1 MRPTSPSRPAAVVV
15 ALALSVVACGGPA
28 APAAPTGDGW
38 GFSPVPGE
46 SPTASQPV
54 PSPGPSSAPD
64 DPAATAPADVTA
76 AALMVSTSVWA
87 DGGPVLVALVG
98 EDGSSA
104 VGPSA
109 TAAVAMTPVDGSGP
123 TVRADAI
130 VVASEGSDREVVYAE
145 IAPGRSG
152 RWRLDV
158 EAVDAGRTIRATTEV
173 DVFDSGTTP
182 RIGTR
187 APEVTTPTL
196 ADVGGTI
203 GLVTTDPQPDPRL
216 STRSTADARAGRLP
230 YVLVIDS
237 WRFRVSTACGR
248 AIPLARYLADKWGD
262 AVVFV
267 HLEPFHYSLV
277 STTPVLDP
285 PDATPRLTSIAKAWG
300 MGEGPWPLEAMPW
313 AFVVD
318 GDGVVRSKVTGV
330 FGTDEIDLVLTRIA
344 TEA

>member
-1 MRPTSPSRPAAVVV
+1 MRPLRPLALGIAVALVV
-15 ALALSVVACGGPA
+15 AACAGPSGPA
-28 APAAPTGDGW
+28 GTTPDGDW
-38 GFSPVPGE
+38 GFSPAPAGTR
-46 SPTASQPV
+46 SPAG
-54 PSPGPSSAPD
+54 PSVEPSGDAPHTPGP
-64 DPAATAPADVTA
+64 ADETA
-76 AALMVSTSVWA
+76 AALMVSTAVWA
-87 DGGPVLVALVG
+87 DGGPVLVAVVR
-98 EDGSSA
+98 EDGGSA
-104 VGPSA
+104 IGPDA
-109 TAAVAMTPVDGSGP
+109 TASISLTPLDGGSP
-123 TVRADAI
+123 TIRADAVI
-130 VVASEGSDREVVYAE
+130 VASEGSEREVVYADLT
-145 IAPGRSG
+145 PGRTG

-173 DVFDSGTTP
+173 EVLESGATP

-187 APEVTTPTL
+187 APDVTTPTV

-203 GLVTTDPQPDPRL
+203 ALVTTDPQPDPRL
-216 STRSTADARAGRLP
+216 STRSIADARSARLP

-277 STTPVLDP
+277 STTPVLDS
-285 PDATPRLTSIAKAWG
+285 PDGTPRLTPIAQAWG

-344 TEA
+344 EG